1 MRLLRKIADIFN
13 AAAKLEHSREEVAL
27 LQERCA
33 NTEKLL
39 QESDGRAKERSELLY
54 DLQRVSS
61 SEHFRLHEAMRNL
74 NIERMRNAGAFA
86 DRDVILDRAHQL
98 QKRIGDLKKR
108 LSKYESVEGM
118 LFDEGPVIVSDTHP
132 DSIASEG
139 ATRVEPLRKES

>member
-1 MRLLRKIADIFN
+1 MRLPRKIADILN
-13 AAAKLEHSREEVAL
+13 ASAELAHSREEVAS
-27 LQERCA
+27 LQERCVDL
-33 NTEKLL
+33 EKLL
-39 QESDGRAKERSELLY
+39 QESDARAKERSELLY

-61 SEHFRLHEAMRNL
+61 SEHFRLHESTRNL

-98 QKRIGDLKKR
+98 QQRIGDLKKR

-132 DSIASEG
+132 ESIASEG
-139 ATRVEPLRKES
+139 ATRVAPLRKES